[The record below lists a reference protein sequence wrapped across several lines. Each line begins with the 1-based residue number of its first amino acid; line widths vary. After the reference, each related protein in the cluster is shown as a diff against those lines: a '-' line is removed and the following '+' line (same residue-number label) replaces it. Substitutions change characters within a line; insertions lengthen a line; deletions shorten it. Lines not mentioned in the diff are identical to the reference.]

1 MKVLLY
7 FESEEK
13 IKTSGIGRALKHQIK
28 AVTSAGLEYT
38 LSPKDDFDIA
48 HINTYF
54 PHSKRLLKKLKKQ
67 HIPVIVHGHSTI
79 EDFKNSFFLWQV
91 MALWFN
97 PNLMWFYKNA
107 DFIITPTEYSKRCI
121 DAYNL
126 GTEVIYVSNGIDPD
140 EYAYDESKIKAFK
153 DYFKIKDGQKVVM
166 GVGFPFNRKGIKDFF
181 EIAKRRPEVTFIWF
195 GYLHPALV
203 TFDVKKAIKHKP
215 DNVIMP
221 GYIDNAIIKGAYRY
235 CECLL
240 FPSYEETE
248 GIVVL
253 EALASSCPVLI
264 RDIGV
269 YSDWLEDGR
278 DCYKAKN
285 NDEFVAKLDYLMS
298 HDNSK
303 VIENGLKLVDERRL
317 EKVGVQL
324 KQAYESLLKKFND
337 KQSDK

>member
-7 FESEEK
+7 FEKQEK
-13 IKTSGIGRALKHQIK
+13 IQKSGIGRALRHQI
-28 AVTSAGLEYT
+28 AALTSAGIEYT
-38 LSPKDDFDIA
+38 LDPKDTYDIA

-54 PHSKRLLKKLKKQ
+54 PDSKRLLKRLKKKG
-67 HIPVIVHGHSTI
+67 IPVIVHGHSTK
-79 EDFKNSFFLWQV
+79 EDFRNSFRGWKA

-107 DFIITPTEYSKRCI
+107 DYIITPTEYSKRCI

-126 GTEVIYVSNGIDPD
+126 GTEVIYVSNGIDPK
-140 EYAYDESKIKAFK
+140 EYARDEKKIEDFK
-153 DYFKIKDGQKVVM
+153 NHFHIKENEKVVM

-181 EIAKRRPEVTFIWF
+181 EVAKSFPDVRFIWF
-195 GYLHPALV
+195 GALQRILTQPNV
-203 TFDVKKAIKHKP
+203 LKAIKKRP
-215 DNVIMP
+215 SNVEMP

-235 CECLL
+235 AECLF

-253 EALASSCPVLI
+253 ESLASSCPVLI

-278 DCYKAKN
+278 DCYKGKN
-285 NDEFVAKLDYLMS
+285 NREFVEKIAYLMS

-303 VIENGLKLVDERRL
+303 IIQEGLKRVKER
-317 EKVGVQL
+317 EIIEVGQEL
-324 KQAYESLLKKFND
+324 KRAYEYLLDKFN
-337 KQSDK
+337 KQKHE